1 MLVEV
6 RISNAVDV
14 VGPMS
19 ELVAVERDIPLL
31 ITPVVMGTKLVVA
44 PSVVKIATT
53 VVSTM
58 VPIPIMVSIMAP
70 IVLIKTAAPSDA
82 MVIVDTRD
90 MFCF

>member
-1 MLVEV
+1 
-6 RISNAVDV
+6 
-14 VGPMS
+14 
-19 ELVAVERDIPLL
+19 
-31 ITPVVMGTKLVVA
+31 VVA
-44 PSVVKIATT
+44 PSVVKIVMT